1 MKDQVIMVT
10 GATSGIG
17 LATARD
23 LAEKGATVVLVGRN
37 AEKGAQKV
45 AQIEEETGNRR
56 VDFMLADLSVQ
67 EEIRQL
73 ARRFQD
79 EFERLDVLVNNVG
92 GFFFGHQYSA
102 DGIEMTLALNHL
114 GVFLLTRLL
123 LDRLKESA
131 PARVVNVASDE
142 HRRFE
147 LHLDNLEL
155 EGEWSGRKAYGQSK
169 RAMAMFTFELARRLE
184 GTGVTANAVHPGFV
198 ATPLYTKG
206 GGILKTLGPIMM
218 PLIRLLAKSPE
229 EGAETVVYLASSPQ
243 VEGVTGKYFVDK
255 EPVRAAEETYDKE
268 RAQRLWEIS
277 EEMTGL

>member
-1 MKDQVIMVT
+1 VILV
-10 GATSGIG
+10 G
-17 LATARD
+17 RD
-23 LAEKGATVVLVGRN
+23 AEKGPRR
-37 AEKGAQKV
+37 V
-45 AQIEEETGNRR
+45 AQIEEETGNSR
-56 VDFMLADLSVQ
+56 VEFMLADLSVQ

-73 ARRFQD
+73 AARFQD
-79 EFERLDVLVNNVG
+79 RFSRLDVLVNNVG
-92 GFFFGHQYSA
+92 GFFFDHQYSA

-114 GVFLLTRLL
+114 GVFLLTRRL

-169 RAMAMFTFELARRLE
+169 RAMVMFTFELARRLE
-184 GTGVTANAVHPGFV
+184 GTGVTANVLHPGFV

-229 EGAETVVYLASSPQ
+229 EGAKTVVYLASSPE
-243 VEGVTGKYFVDK
+243 VEGVTGEYFVDR
-255 EPVRAAEETYDKE
+255 EPVRAAGETYDEEKA
-268 RAQRLWEIS
+268 RRLWEIS